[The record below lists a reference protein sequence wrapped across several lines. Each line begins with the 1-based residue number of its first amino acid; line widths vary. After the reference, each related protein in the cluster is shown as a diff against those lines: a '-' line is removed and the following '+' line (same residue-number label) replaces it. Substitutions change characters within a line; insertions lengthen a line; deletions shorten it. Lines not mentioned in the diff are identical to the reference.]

1 MRQQDEFNN
10 AEQMSV
16 EDTFIQRWGDMG
28 EVWGI
33 NRTMAQIQGLLY
45 ITGQTLCTDD
55 VMERLKISRGSASMS
70 LRALVEWGVVRK
82 VHQAGDRRDYYQSLS
97 DVWQI
102 FARVAQRRKRKEID
116 PIVIALQECRERL
129 EDEQRE
135 ESPRAKPVSYDRLSK
150 MLDFLS
156 TMETLSE
163 RFIGSENDLAR
174 AVDLL
179 AQGDSVD

>member
-1 MRQQDEFNN
+1 MTQRPPKSDTTPPELN
-10 AEQMSV
+10 V

-55 VMERLKISRGSASMS
+55 VMERLGISRGSASMS

-82 VHQAGDRRDYYQSLS
+82 VHRTGDRRDYYQSLS

-116 PIVIALQECRERL
+116 PIVSALQDCHRRLAAESDLEPESSEMVCR
-129 EDEQRE
+129 
-135 ESPRAKPVSYDRLSK
+135 DRLSK

-156 TMETLSE
+156 TMEALSE
-163 RFIGSENDLAR
+163 RFFGSETDLAR

-179 AQGDSVD
+179 VSGD

>member
-1 MRQQDEFNN
+1 MRQPDNT
-10 AEQMSV
+10 AEKTKLASV
-16 EDTFIQRWGDMG
+16 EDIFIQRWGDMG

-45 ITGQTLCTDD
+45 ITGETYCTDD
-55 VMERLKISRGSASMS
+55 VMERLQISRGSASMS

-82 VHQAGDRRDYYQSLS
+82 VHRSGDRRDYYQSLS

-102 FARVAQRRKRKEID
+102 FARVAQRRKQKEID
-116 PIVIALQECRERL
+116 PIVSALRECRQQLESEPESVPSVCHERL
-129 EDEQRE
+129 SQ
-135 ESPRAKPVSYDRLSK
+135 

-156 TMETLSE
+156 IMEALSE
-163 RFIGSENDLAR
+163 RFVGSETDLAR

-179 AQGDSVD
+179 EAGD

>member
-1 MRQQDEFNN
+1 MRHPNDTNDVSPDL
-10 AEQMSV
+10 SV

-55 VMERLKISRGSASMS
+55 VMVRLKISRGSASMS

-82 VHQAGDRRDYYQSLS
+82 VHRSGDRRDYYQSLT

-116 PIVIALQECRERL
+116 PIVSALEECRQRL
-129 EDEQRE
+129 ESARDGRQRISQPICHE
-135 ESPRAKPVSYDRLSK
+135 RLSK

-156 TMETLSE
+156 IMEVLSD
-163 RFIGSENDLAR
+163 RFIGSETDLAR
-174 AVDLL
+174 AVELL
-179 AQGDSVD
+179 AAGD